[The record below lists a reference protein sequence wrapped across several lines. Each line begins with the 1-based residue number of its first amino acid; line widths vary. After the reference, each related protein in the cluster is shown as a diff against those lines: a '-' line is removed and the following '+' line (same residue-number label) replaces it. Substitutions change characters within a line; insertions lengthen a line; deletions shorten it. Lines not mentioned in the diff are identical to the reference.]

1 MEFNFNI
8 EKLLK
13 VVSNQGLAYISGRD
27 ANKFNYEDFKN
38 INFLLDKIGE
48 LSATVIII
56 FI

>member
-1 MEFNFNI
+1 MI